1 MAFSSGV
8 AADRTTIDSSGIH
21 ELWRTQVGTSAT
33 SDAVYAT
40 LHEAILQGLLP
51 PGARLG
57 EEELGALLGVSRTP
71 IREALFRLETE
82 HLAVRIQRRG
92 LEVRRIT
99 PQEIREVYE
108 VRHNLSTLAMQ
119 LAAPRLTTADI
130 ARLRWIN
137 DQLGEAYASGDVRAA
152 IALGDDFHNL
162 LINASGNT
170 VLLQILEQLRV
181 RIRRFPGFT
190 YQQPGRSDEIIRE
203 HLAMIEALATG
214 NHALA
219 VDLTS
224 AHYLHAMQARLHMLD
239 SVDGASE
246 MGNPG

>member
-1 MAFSSGV
+1 VTNSSGI
-8 AADRTTIDSSGIH
+8 AADSTTIDASGIH
-21 ELWRTQVGTSAT
+21 ALWQTQVGTVAT

-40 LHEAILQGLLP
+40 LHEAILSGLLP

-108 VRHNLSTLAMQ
+108 VRHSLSTLAMQ
-119 LAAPRLTTADI
+119 LAAPRLTSADI

-137 DQLGEAYASGDVRAA
+137 DQLREAYDSGDARAS
-152 IALGDDFHNL
+152 IALGDEFHNL
-162 LINASGNT
+162 LFNASGNT

-203 HLAMIEALATG
+203 HNEIIAALAAG
-214 NHALA
+214 DHALA
-219 VDLTS
+219 VELTS
-224 AHYLHAMQARLHMLD
+224 AHHLHAMQARLQMLD
-239 SVDGASE
+239 LVADAS
-246 MGNPG
+246 GVSNPG

>member
-1 MAFSSGV
+1 MMLPSDV
-8 AADRTTIDSSGIH
+8 AAGGTTIDASGIQ
-21 ELWRTQVGTSAT
+21 ELWQTQVGTVAT

-40 LHEAILQGLLP
+40 LHEAILRGLLP
-51 PGARLG
+51 PGVRLG
-57 EEELGALLGVSRTP
+57 EEELGTLLGVSRTP

-108 VRHNLSTLAMQ
+108 VRHSLATFAMQ
-119 LAAPRLTTADI
+119 LAAPRITSADI

-137 DQLGEAYASGDVRAA
+137 DQLREAYDSGDARAS
-152 IALGDDFHNL
+152 IAFGDEFHNL
-162 LINASGNT
+162 LINTSGNT
-170 VLLQILEQLRV
+170 VLQQLLEQLRV

-203 HLAMIEALATG
+203 HIEIIEALAAG
-214 NHALA
+214 DHARA

-224 AHYLHAMQARLHMLD
+224 AHQLHAMRARLQMLGLVED
-239 SVDGASE
+239 VSGMSTQ
-246 MGNPG
+246 G